1 GNAEAA
7 IENVALWHERDIS
20 HSSVERIILP
30 DSTILL
36 DHMLRKMKDILGKL
50 LVYPDKM
57 IKDLNLTGGL
67 IYSQNLLIALVS
79 KGVLREDAY
88 KWVQRNAMARWLEGA
103 DFKTN
108 VEADPD
114 IDKYLTKEE
123 VEACFE
129 PKHMLKHL
137 DEIYAR
143 FGL

>member
-1 GNAEAA
+1 MGADAPA
-7 IENVALWHERDIS
+7 
-20 HSSVERIILP
+20 HSRERIILP

-36 DHMLRKMKDILGKL
+36 DHMLRKTKNIMEKL
-50 LVYPDKM
+50 LVYPDAM
-57 IKDLNLTGGL
+57 IANLNKTGGL
-67 IYSQNLLIALVS
+67 IYSQNLLVALVG

-129 PKHMLKHL
+129 PKHMLKHV

-143 FGL
+143 YGM

>member
-1 GNAEAA
+1 
-7 IENVALWHERDIS
+7 
-20 HSSVERIILP
+20 
-30 DSTILL
+30 
-36 DHMLRKMKDILGKL
+36 
-50 LVYPDKM
+50 
-57 IKDLNLTGGL
+57 
-67 IYSQNLLIALVS
+67 
-79 KGVLREDAY
+79 
-88 KWVQRNAMARWLEGA
+88 MARWLEGA